1 MSTAQKT
8 KSTSGAIRETSE
20 AFRTS
25 SLAVAAGTADL
36 SAQRPFTAS
45 A

>member
-8 KSTSGAIRETSE
+8 KSTCGAIFATSE
-20 AFRTS
+20 AFATT
-25 SLAVAAGTADL
+25 SLAVAAGTGVL
-36 SAQRPFTAS
+36 SVQRPRTAS